1 MRRSTAL
8 LDMAKHLIIHGRVQ
22 GVGFRESMRWEAD
35 RLGVTGW
42 VRNRRDGTV
51 EAVVAGNADAVAAIV
66 HWARRG
72 PPAAQVTRLVVSD
85 ADGTFPAFEWRP
97 TA

>member
-1 MRRSTAL
+1 
-8 LDMAKHLIIHGRVQ
+8 MAKHLIIHGRVQ
-22 GVGFRESMRWEAD
+22 GVGFRDSMRWEAE

-51 EAVVAGNADAVAAIV
+51 EAVVAGSADAVTEIV
-66 HWARRG
+66 HWAHRG
-72 PPAAQVTRLVVSD
+72 PPAAQVTRVVIAA
-85 ADGTFPAFEWRP
+85 ADGTFAAFEWRS